1 MFTEIMLLSV
11 FCLNVLYFYYDHEGT
26 YFMTFVLNS
35 LYPKGNND
43 LKDEGLS
50 IFNILCCLVLDS

>member
-1 MFTEIMLLSV
+1 
-11 FCLNVLYFYYDHEGT
+11 
-26 YFMTFVLNS
+26 MTFVLNS

-43 LKDEGLS
+43 LKDEGLL